1 MSNAKALKWSFVGQI
16 SYFFIYFIFNIIL
29 SRILLPADF
38 GLFAIIATFIIFFSL
53 IKDFG
58 LGSYLIT
65 RKEVTK
71 ELCDLIFYF
80 NLIFSLFLFVLIFLI
95 SPAIANFYNDSRLT
109 ILIRINA
116 LAFLIDAICIIPNTM
131 LVREMDFYR
140 LFIVKISAA
149 AIAGIVAILLAFYG
163 WGIYSLIY
171 QAVLFSLCTCLI
183 LFAFRPYKPGK
194 SIQWN
199 KLREVVKFSLPLF
212 LSQFV
217 QYFSRNIDNLIIGRV
232 FGASSLGF
240 YNRAYT
246 IMQMPLQNIS
256 TAVTGVLFPLLSKSA
271 DDLERTSVIYRKAIL
286 GIAYISFPIM
296 AYTFVYS
303 SEIII
308 FLFGNKWIEV
318 SRLLKIFCIVGM
330 LETIITPVGTLL
342 LSFGKTIQLFKFS
355 TALRVLIIAM
365 IVFGSYFSVKA
376 IAICYMIATI
386 IITPYAIFY
395 AAKEIG
401 KSFIYLA
408 APLLKVF
415 SVTLLSAGLI
425 YLTKIYLLNFNLI
438 LLLGISGILFLCLYL
453 VFSYVAIKSIMSDCI
468 SIIVKRK
475 L

>member
-217 QYFSRNIDNLIIGRV
+217 QYFSRNIDKVIIGRV

-256 TAVTGVLFPLLSKSA
+256 TAVTGVLFL
-271 DDLERTSVIYRKAIL
+271 
-286 GIAYISFPIM
+286 
-296 AYTFVYS
+296 FV
-303 SEIII
+303 
-308 FLFGNKWIEV
+308 
-318 SRLLKIFCIVGM
+318 KIC
-330 LETIITPVGTLL
+330 
-342 LSFGKTIQLFKFS
+342 
-355 TALRVLIIAM
+355 R
-365 IVFGSYFSVKA
+365 
-376 IAICYMIATI
+376 
-386 IITPYAIFY
+386 
-395 AAKEIG
+395 
-401 KSFIYLA
+401 
-408 APLLKVF
+408 
-415 SVTLLSAGLI
+415 
-425 YLTKIYLLNFNLI
+425 
-438 LLLGISGILFLCLYL
+438 
-453 VFSYVAIKSIMSDCI
+453 
-468 SIIVKRK
+468 
-475 L
+475 

>member
-16 SYFFIYFIFNIIL
+16 SYFFIYFIFNVIL

-65 RKEVTK
+65 RKEITK
-71 ELCDLIFYF
+71 ELCDLVFYF
-80 NLIFSLFLFVLIFLI
+80 NLAFSVFLFVLIFLLA
-95 SPAIANFYNDSRLT
+95 PAIANFYNDSRLT
-109 ILIRINA
+109 ILIRLNG
-116 LAFLIDAICIIPNTM
+116 LTFLIDAICIIPNTM

-140 LFIVKISAA
+140 LFIVKIGAA
-149 AIAGIVAILLAFYG
+149 AIAGIVAIILAFYG
-163 WGIYSLIY
+163 WGIYSLIF
-171 QAVLFSLCTCLI
+171 QAVLFSLFTCLI
-183 LFAFRPYKPGK
+183 LFVFHPYNPGR
-194 SIQWN
+194 SIQW
-199 KLREVVKFSLPLF
+199 KKTGEIIKFSLPLF

-256 TAVTGVLFPLLSKSA
+256 TAVSGVLFPLLAKSA
-271 DDLERTSVIYRKAIL
+271 DDLERTSIIYRKAIF

-318 SRLLKIFCIVGM
+318 SGLLKIFSIVGM
-330 LETIITPVGTLL
+330 LEAVITPVGVLL
-342 LSFGKTIQLFKFS
+342 MSSGKTTKLFKFS
-355 TALRVLIIAM
+355 TSLRIVIIGM
-365 IVFGSYFSVKA
+365 IIFGSFYSVKG
-376 IAICYMIATI
+376 IALCYMIATI
-386 IITPYAIFY
+386 LITPYTMFY
-395 AAKEIG
+395 AAREIG
-401 KSFIYLA
+401 KSFIFLA
-408 APLLKVF
+408 VPLLKVF
-415 SVTLLSAGLI
+415 AVTLLSAGLI
-425 YLTKIYLLNFNLI
+425 YLIKIYLLNFNLI

-453 VFSYVAIKSIMSDCI
+453 AFSYLVIKPIMADCI